1 MAHDFNNLLMVIG
14 GSAQQLKKSPDG
26 PKAIRSLDMIETAVQ
41 RATSLTQKLLAF
53 ARRRTLEPRVIA
65 LPAYLREFNE
75 VLGRTLRPDIIIRF
89 AGLERELNAELDP
102 DELEVALL
110 NLAVNARDAM
120 PEGGQLTVSL
130 ANDAFEREPGPDD
143 LRGEFVTISVADT
156 GTGIDAD
163 VRSRIF
169 EPFFTTKVAGQ
180 RHGAGPQPGV
190 RLCKAVGWR
199 GDGEQRAG
207 QGLDVH
213 AVPAAQPQGR
223 RGRLLRP
230 GTSQLA
236 CRVRPDGAACRRQR

>member
-1 MAHDFNNLLMVIG
+1 M
-14 GSAQQLKKSPDG
+14 
-26 PKAIRSLDMIETAVQ
+26 
-41 RATSLTQKLLAF
+41 
-53 ARRRTLEPRVIA
+53 
-65 LPAYLREFNE
+65 REFNE

-130 ANDAFEREPGPDD
+130 ANDTFEREPGPDG

-163 VRSRIF
+163 VRRRIF
-169 EPFFTTKVAGQ
+169 EPFFTTKSPDRGTGLGLSQVYGFAKQ
-180 RHGAGPQPGV
+180 SDGAV
-190 RLCKAVGWR
+190 TVSS
-199 GDGEQRAG
+199 RAG

-213 AVPAAQPQGR
+213 AVPAAQPQ
-223 RGRLLRP
+223 
-230 GTSQLA
+230 A
-236 CRVRPDGAACRRQR
+236 C